1 MSNLPHQ
8 EVTVR
13 TATTSYPVLLGEG
26 LLAQVGKLITERTSL
41 RGTCALL
48 TDTNVGDLYGAT
60 VEKSLTEAGFRVVL
74 CSVPAGESSKS
85 LAEAERCADAMIAAG
100 LDRKAFV
107 VALGGGVVGD
117 LAGFVAAIYYRGI
130 PFVQIPTTI
139 VAQVDSAVGGKT
151 GVNTRG
157 GKNLIG
163 SFHQPRLVIA
173 DARALLTLPEREFC
187 EGFAEV
193 VKHAII
199 RDAEMLDR
207 IQPGNRENLTSLLA
221 ENVAIKAAI
230 VEADEKEEIDLRALL
245 NFGHTVG
252 HAIENAAGYGEWF
265 HGEAISLGM
274 VVALRLSR
282 HFAKLSQEEEQK
294 VIHLLQALHL
304 PVDFSKA
311 PPTAAILSA
320 MKTDKKFDSG
330 KVRFV
335 LTAKLGTA
343 FVSSSIT
350 LSQIES
356 VILELRGF

>member
-1 MSNLPHQ
+1 MSNLLFQ

-13 TATTSYPVLLGEG
+13 TAAMSYPVLLGEG
-26 LLAQVGKLITERTSL
+26 LLSQVGKLLIERTSL
-41 RGTCALL
+41 RGICALV
-48 TDTNVGDLYGAT
+48 TDTNVGALYGAV
-60 VEKSLTEAGFRVVL
+60 VEKSLADAGFRVVM
-74 CSVPAGESSKS
+74 CKMPAGESSKS
-85 LAEAERCADAMIAAG
+85 LAEAERCADVMIAAG

-173 DARALLTLPEREFC
+173 DPQTLLTLPEREFC

-199 RDAEMLDR
+199 RDAGMLDR

-282 HFAKLSQEEEQK
+282 HFAGLSLAEEQK
-294 VIHLLQALHL
+294 VIALLTALQL
-304 PVDFSKA
+304 PVDFGQA
-311 PPTAAILSA
+311 PATAAILSA

-335 LTAKLGTA
+335 LTPKLGSA
-343 FVSSSIT
+343 VVCNAIT
-350 LSQIES
+350 LADIEK
-356 VILELRGF
+356 VIQELRGF